1 MHGLQ
6 QLTREPTRLQ
16 YTLDLVLTDIP
27 GSEVK
32 VGPYIADHK
41 LLMASIP
48 IPEIISLP
56 VAKKSFDLKK
66 ARWKDLEKAL
76 ANHDWEGLREGSCED
91 AAILFMTVLW
101 TYLCSYI
108 PFREVKTKKKSHPWL
123 NKKCETAILAKNNAQ
138 EGIDFEEKRR
148 YCSQVLTEEYQ
159 SYVEVL
165 KQKIADLKKGS
176 KEWWKLNRELLNRK
190 NK

>member
-1 MHGLQ
+1 M
-6 QLTREPTRLQ
+6 
-16 YTLDLVLTDIP
+16 
-27 GSEVK
+27 
-32 VGPYIADHK
+32 
-41 LLMASIP
+41 
-48 IPEIISLP
+48 
-56 VAKKSFDLKK
+56 
-66 ARWKDLEKAL
+66 

-108 PFREVKTKKKSHPWL
+108 PFREVKMKKKSHPWL
-123 NKKCETAILAKNNAQ
+123 NKKCEAAILAKNNAQ

-190 NK
+190 NKCSSIPPLRQDGEWKKSPYEKANTFAQKFQEKCLLPEEGIDCSFLESLTFRWTNSLL